1 MKRRMKKFIA
11 VNNYSL
17 FYIIWPINVTFEAES
32 KKKKE
37 NEVLLAKVHCFSGQ
51 NSSLITTKLSVHL
64 LFLADDC
71 SLLLIWSEK
80 CEQNSRQKTS

>member
-37 NEVLLAKVHCFSGQ
+37 NGVLLAKVHCFSGQ
-51 NSSLITTKLSVHL
+51 NSALIITKLSVHL
-64 LFLADDC
+64 LFLADDGIFFY
-71 SLLLIWSEK
+71 L
-80 CEQNSRQKTS
+80 